1 MLGIIKVLSYT
12 KEGFNSLQY
21 LDNIPPGSKIMQF
34 KACFF
39 FLLLLLFICL
49 FKSMMIFASVPV
61 QSKK

>member
-39 FLLLLLFICL
+39 VVVVVVYLF
-49 FKSMMIFASVPV
+49 V
-61 QSKK
+61 